1 MKISVLLPYKENFSE
16 KYAGAVSLF
25 VKDTVKNSKYF
36 HTTYVFG
43 NTSYKKTFLKNY
55 INVDLKKHFFQ
66 SNPYLGCE
74 YTNENIKNEINNN
87 ISLKDNSKFNIVN
100 LDFDELT

>member
-16 KYAGAVSLF
+16 NYAGAVSLF

-36 HTTYVFG
+36 KTTYVYG

-55 INVDLKKHFFQ
+55 INVDLKKSFFQ
-66 SNPYLGCE
+66 SSSKE
-74 YTNENIKNEINNN
+74 YVKRFIDVEK
-87 ISLKDNSKFNIVN
+87 KSKFRFN
-100 LDFDELT
+100 